1 MKTRFVL
8 SAVVLIATTASAQE
22 PPTGGRGGGRAN
34 GRTDTSLAARST
46 LPTPRAPAQWRG
58 PMDSVRARQLYV
70 SGEFKDLAGC
80 GNGDCGRADK
90 ARDDSIFAAR
100 APGKYKYEKTSY
112 RSAVDGLE
120 IPVYVFSPLRGT
132 KHPALVWIHG
142 GVHGDW
148 GPNPYL
154 PFIVEAVERGYV
166 IIAPD
171 YRGSTGYSEEFYRKI
186 DYGGWEVDDVYS
198 SYDFI
203 KTRPEIDSTK
213 VGLMG
218 WSHGGFIASHIVFRG
233 KTPFKSAAAI
243 VPVTNLFM
251 RLMDHGPGYA
261 RSFAAEER
269 VGGMPFDVTCGPKRD
284 EPCVDEY
291 LRRSPVFH
299 VANLQVPILVHVATN
314 DCDVFFRENQQM
326 VHTLRSL
333 KPNLAET
340 KIYVN
345 PPWGGGGCGHT
356 FSRRANADLTARDD
370 TPEQIDS
377 WNRTWAFFE
386 RTLGVKP
393 PARKR

>member
-1 MKTRFVL
+1 MQTIRFLLAATV
-8 SAVVLIATTASAQE
+8 AVSSIAGAQ
-22 PPTGGRGGGRAN
+22 GGRGAVRDTSAVGRA
-34 GRTDTSLAARST
+34 T
-46 LPTPRAPAQWRG
+46 LPTPRPPAPWRG
-58 PMDSVRARQLYV
+58 PMDTLRARQLYV

-80 GNGDCGRADK
+80 GNGDCGRAAK
-90 ARDDSIFAAR
+90 VRGDSIWAAR
-100 APGKYKYEKTSY
+100 APGNYKYEKTSY
-112 RSAVDGLE
+112 KSSADGLD
-120 IPVYVFSPLRGT
+120 IPVYVFSPLSGT

-148 GPNPYL
+148 GPSPYL
-154 PFIVEAVERGYV
+154 PFVVEAVKRGYAIV
-166 IIAPD
+166 APD

-203 KTRPEIDSTK
+203 KRRPDMDSTR

-218 WSHGGFIASHIVFRG
+218 WSHGGFIAAHILFRG
-233 KTPFKSAAAI
+233 KTPFRSAAAI

-261 RSFAAEER
+261 RNFAAEER

-284 EPCVDEY
+284 QPCVDEY

-299 VANLQVPILVHVATN
+299 AGNLQVPILVHVATN

-326 VHTLRSL
+326 VYTLRAL
-333 KPNLAET
+333 KPELAET
-340 KIYVN
+340 KIYEN

-356 FSRRANADLTARDD
+356 FSRRATANLERDD

-386 RTLGVKP
+386 RTLGVAP
-393 PARKR
+393 PRR